1 MHDTTG
7 GTDLKRYLGLAL
19 LALPALGAVLA
30 PAVGLLLGLDGEA
43 PDLFAR
49 FAAPSLA
56 HPLGT
61 DDLGRDML
69 LRLLQGARVSL
80 VVGLAVA
87 LAATGLGTTLGLLA
101 AWRGG
106 WVDAVL
112 MRLADGLLSLPAL
125 PLLVVLA
132 AVDPAKLGLPRGEAS
147 TDILRITVILSL
159 FGWVGVA
166 RLARAAALSELA
178 KDYVAAARVCGASE
192 ARLMWRHILPN
203 ISGPIVVAATLAVA
217 GAILSESTLSFL
229 GLGIAPPAASWGN
242 MLSNAQ
248 ELVFSAPLSAVW
260 PGLAILLTVAGCS
273 LLADGLRRG

>member
-1 MHDTTG
+1 
-7 GTDLKRYLGLAL
+7 
-19 LALPALGAVLA
+19 
-30 PAVGLLLGLDGEA
+30 
-43 PDLFAR
+43 
-49 FAAPSLA
+49 
-56 HPLGT
+56 
-61 DDLGRDML
+61 
-69 LRLLQGARVSL
+69 
-80 VVGLAVA
+80 
-87 LAATGLGTTLGLLA
+87 
-101 AWRGG
+101 
-106 WVDAVL
+106 VDAAL

-132 AVDPAKLGLPRGEAS
+132 AVDPGKLGFSRGEAS
-147 TDILRITVILSL
+147 TDILRITIILVL

-166 RLARAAALSELA
+166 RLTRAAALSELA

-248 ELVFSAPLSAVW
+248 ELVFSAPLTAVW

>member
-87 LAATGLGTTLGLLA
+87 LAATGLGTALGLLA